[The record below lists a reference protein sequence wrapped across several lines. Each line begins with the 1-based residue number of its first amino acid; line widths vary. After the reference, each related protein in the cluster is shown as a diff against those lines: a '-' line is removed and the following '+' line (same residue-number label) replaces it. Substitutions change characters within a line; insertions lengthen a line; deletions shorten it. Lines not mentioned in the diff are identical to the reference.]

1 MKISKKRGHQKDN
14 GSTPFNKTVV
24 CESNE
29 HHFRTTPQFCSFYA
43 SLPQVRMM
51 KLILNFA
58 INAIAI
64 DADDNDDDDDDTDD
78 EETGDGQQL
87 LHWESAPQ

>member
-1 MKISKKRGHQKDN
+1 MKISKKRGHQKD
-14 GSTPFNKTVV
+14 NKTVV

-64 DADDNDDDDDDTDD
+64 DADDDDDDDTDD

>member
-24 CESNE
+24 CESNND
-29 HHFRTTPQFCSFYA
+29 FRTTPQFCSFYA

-64 DADDNDDDDDDTDD
+64 DADDDDDDDTDD